1 MSKLIQSLIT
11 QFRNFYKNLTPTKRM
26 SMIASVGIVLAAI
39 TVVSVM
45 MSGTSYVPMMKDVS
59 ADNLPIVIEKLKS
72 KNIPFRVDEGG
83 KAILVP
89 PEHVYTTQMALMSE
103 LGGHIGSIGLEL
115 FDKQDL
121 GATSYVQRINYQ
133 RAMQGELMR
142 AINSLDAVKKSKVIL
157 ALPPKKTFLEEGGK
171 TTASVTV
178 DLHPGKILSEEQVRG
193 ITNLVA
199 SSIENLKP
207 EDVTVVDSR
216 GKVLSKNNGES
227 VSAMSLEMLELKQ
240 KTEKELE
247 NRIETILAKVVG
259 QGKVIAKV
267 NADINAKD
275 VVSVEEIIDPDR
287 TAVKST
293 ITEDERLNGNRRNP
307 AGVPGARANL
317 PGAEENQQ
325 VAFNQDV
332 SKEYKTINYEVP
344 KVVRN
349 VKEAPGG
356 IQRVSVSV
364 LVDGVMSNIT
374 KEDGTVEKQW
384 TERSPE
390 ELQKY
395 AALVRAAIGFDEK
408 RGDTFTIENMKFEH
422 EDFAEAEQILN
433 SLERRK
439 LFSYVLKWGIIGI
452 AFLLFFFVVVRPFMR
467 WITDNFQES
476 VEELLPKT
484 IEELEELQAV
494 DNTLPGMSAALPTLE
509 ESIDPDKAESELLK
523 DRILSLV
530 GSNNK
535 KAADALSLW
544 LVRRDS

>member
-11 QFRNFYKNLTPTKRM
+11 QFKNFYKNLTPTKRM